1 MVFLVD
7 AQLAGGGTYYF
18 AATGR
23 TVATTAPSETLAATG
38 IAAIPPAA
46 CHYGLG
52 MVKEKIKKFFFG
64 DFTGD
69 SSIIL
74 DQTGSN

>member
-1 MVFLVD
+1 MVILVD

-38 IAAIPPAA
+38 IAAIPPVA
-46 CHYGLG
+46 CHYGLS
-52 MVKEKIKKFFFG
+52 MVKEKIQK
-64 DFTGD
+64 
-69 SSIIL
+69 IIYRRFYR
-74 DQTGSN
+74 G

>member
-1 MVFLVD
+1 MVILVD

-52 MVKEKIKKFFFG
+52 MVKEKIKSCFFG

-69 SSIIL
+69 SSSIL
-74 DQTGSN
+74 DQTGSS